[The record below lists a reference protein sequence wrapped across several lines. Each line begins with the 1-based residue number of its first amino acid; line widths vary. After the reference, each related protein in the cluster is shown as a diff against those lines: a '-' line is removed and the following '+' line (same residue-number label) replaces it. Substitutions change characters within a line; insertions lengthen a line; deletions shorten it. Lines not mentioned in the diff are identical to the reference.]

1 MQIHCFP
8 DKLNKYPSWIIYTNR
23 TKQRILSSSSIYHTD
38 LNIFSWGGFFST
50 DYISTNKRFSASAG
64 IRTDGNN
71 YNQEMKELW
80 KQLSP
85 RFSLSYDLTK
95 QWALSG
101 SAGLYYQLPPYTA
114 LDAPPVPRSKAF
126 LCEGSN
132 SGCIDCVKPIIS
144 EL

>member
-1 MQIHCFP
+1 M
-8 DKLNKYPSWIIYTNR
+8 DLKEGAEVNYSNYTNR

-38 LNIFSWGGFFST
+38 LNIFGWGGFFST

-85 RFSLSYDLTK
+85 RFHYPMI
-95 QWALSG
+95 
-101 SAGLYYQLPPYTA
+101 LPNN
-114 LDAPPVPRSKAF
+114 
-126 LCEGSN
+126 GH
-132 SGCIDCVKPIIS
+132 
-144 EL
+144 